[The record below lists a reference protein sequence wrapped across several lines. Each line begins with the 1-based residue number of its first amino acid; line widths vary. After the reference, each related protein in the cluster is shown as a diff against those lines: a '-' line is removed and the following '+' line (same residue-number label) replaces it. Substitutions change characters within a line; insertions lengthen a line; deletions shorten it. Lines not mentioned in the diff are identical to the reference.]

1 MERRT
6 NFSSLKNANAFYSDV
21 VKWRQLAAKF
31 WSILIIFFL
40 VLSHSVTANHSI
52 FNDYSGIVIG
62 YLFHLFHL
70 RFWSYTLFISILFWL
85 VFILNDRLF
94 RGLFIFF

>member
-6 NFSSLKNANAFYSDV
+6 NFSSLKNANVFYSDV

-31 WSILIIFFL
+31 WSILIIFIL

-52 FNDYSGIVIG
+52 FKDYSGIAIG
-62 YLFHLFHL
+62 YLVHLFHL

-94 RGLFIFF
+94 RGLFIDF